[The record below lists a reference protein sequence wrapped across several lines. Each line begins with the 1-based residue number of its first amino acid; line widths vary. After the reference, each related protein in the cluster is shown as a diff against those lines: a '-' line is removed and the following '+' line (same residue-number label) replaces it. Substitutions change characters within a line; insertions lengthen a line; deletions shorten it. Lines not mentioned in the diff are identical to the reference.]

1 MRSMPGHG
9 CIFIVRI
16 QRFYSEAMVSNTKN
30 IFYPL
35 HGMSKSINSLD
46 PRVNR
51 LPLIGTPGE
60 ITTKAPLDQFGTF
73 EVFVQPKDGKP
84 FQHEGIVHAPDLEMS
99 FVLAK
104 EAFTRRFTCVSLYV
118 CDTRSVYV
126 SPMTDGT
133 NNAYD
138 FINDNPE
145 QKNEKSA
152 YEIYHLVK
160 RGKQH
165 LHAGTVQA
173 GSPQEA
179 MAEAKKA
186 FKNDKVVYNVWAI
199 KSSDIRY
206 TSPEEKEL
214 WLTLPEK
221 KFRDAADYKGGDK
234 LKAFLEKSNA

>member
-1 MRSMPGHG
+1 M
-9 CIFIVRI
+9 
-16 QRFYSEAMVSNTKN
+16 
-30 IFYPL
+30 
-35 HGMSKSINSLD
+35 
-46 PRVNR
+46 NR
-51 LPLIGTPGE
+51 LPVIGNPGE
-60 ITTKAPLDQFGTF
+60 ILPKAPLDQFGTF
-73 EVFVQPKDGKP
+73 EVFVQPKEGKP

-99 FVLAK
+99 FILAK

-126 SPMTDGT
+126 SPLTDGT

-138 FINDNPE
+138 FISDSIEKRPE
-145 QKNEKSA
+145 KNS
-152 YEIYHLVK
+152 YEVYQLLK

-165 LHAGTVQA
+165 VHAGTVQA

-186 FKNDKVVYNVWAI
+186 FKNDKVVFNVWVI
-199 KSSDIRY
+199 KAADIRF

-221 KFRDAADYKGGDK
+221 KFRDASDYKAGDK
-234 LKAFLEKSNA
+234 LKEFLDRTNA